1 MQIKDTK
8 GCFFNFRLFFSS
20 SKDDNNFVV
29 DVVFQS
35 LRAGLDILG
44 LKTLE
49 AALDKKMRLVDIKMV
64 IIIKTAVV
72 QECSKTKC
80 AVLETVKC
88 SLFRLPV
95 LRTCT

>member
-1 MQIKDTK
+1 MQIKGTK

-49 AALDKKMRLVDIKMV
+49 AALDKKMRLDDIKMV
-64 IIIKTAVV
+64 IIIKTALRRSV
-72 QECSKTKC
+72 QKQSVQFWK
-80 AVLETVKC
+80 L
-88 SLFRLPV
+88 
-95 LRTCT
+95 